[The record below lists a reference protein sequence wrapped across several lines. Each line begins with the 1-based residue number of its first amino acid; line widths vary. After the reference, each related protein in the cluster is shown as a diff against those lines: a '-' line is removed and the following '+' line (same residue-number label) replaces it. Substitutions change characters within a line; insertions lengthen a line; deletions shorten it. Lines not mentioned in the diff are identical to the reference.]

1 MDINNQ
7 AQSYQ
12 GLLNMLN
19 GKPSGEAGVTSQ
31 QRIVDSLPHASS
43 ADSVSLSYKGAK
55 LGMISAEYFSGT
67 VKSSDI
73 PALTERLF
81 QDGFINESEY
91 RSLGGVK
98 ADEATSQIAQ
108 SVNFLNDF
116 IMNEAID
123 GDSEG
128 AKSLMLAVD
137 ALQSMD
143 EASTAV
149 SRRKESEAYEFVSGY
164 TEILKETQA
173 PADLVNSFEQVL
185 KVFEALDTVRK
196 NELQTGALASYA
208 SVQETF
214 NEHQNEQQDESQNE
228 QNNPS

>member
-19 GKPSGEAGVTSQ
+19 GKPTNEGSETSQ
-31 QRIVDSLPHASS
+31 QRIVDSLPYSASN
-43 ADSVSLSYKGAK
+43 DSVSLSYKGAK
-55 LGMISAEYFSGT
+55 LGMISAEYFSGS

-73 PALTERLF
+73 PALTERLY

-91 RSLGGVK
+91 RALGGVK
-98 ADEATSQIAQ
+98 ADESTSQIAQ

-116 IMNEAID
+116 IMGEAVD

-128 AKSLMLAVD
+128 ARSLMLAVD
-137 ALQSMD
+137 VLQRMD
-143 EASTAV
+143 EASTAG
-149 SRRKESEAYEFVSGY
+149 SRRKETEAYEFVSGY

-173 PADLVNSFEQVL
+173 PADLINSFEQVL

-196 NELQTGALASYA
+196 NEQQTGALASYA
-208 SVQETF
+208 SVQETY
-214 NEHQNEQQDESQNE
+214 DEYNK
-228 QNNPS
+228 PS

>member
-19 GKPSGEAGVTSQ
+19 GKSAGADSSAVTSQ
-31 QRIVDSLPHASS
+31 QRIVDSLPYSS
-43 ADSVSLSYKGAK
+43 SSSGSTDNVSLSYKGAK

-67 VKSSDI
+67 VKSTDI
-73 PALTERLF
+73 PALTERLY

-108 SVNFLNDF
+108 SVHFLNDF

-137 ALQSMD
+137 VLQRMD
-143 EASTAV
+143 EASTAD
-149 SRRKESEAYEFVSGY
+149 SRRKETEAYEFVSGY
-164 TEILKETQA
+164 TEILKETSA
-173 PADLVNSFEQVL
+173 PADLVDSFEQVL

-214 NEHQNEQQDESQNE
+214 NEHQDDQIK
-228 QNNPS
+228 PS

>member
-7 AQSYQ
+7 APSYQ

-19 GKPSGEAGVTSQ
+19 GKPANDGTSTSQ
-31 QRIVDSLPHASS
+31 QRIVDSLPYSS
-43 ADSVSLSYKGAK
+43 SGDSVSLSYKGAK

-73 PALTERLF
+73 PALTERLY

-98 ADEATSQIAQ
+98 ADESTSQIAQ
-108 SVNFLNDF
+108 TVHFLNDF
-116 IMNEAID
+116 IMGEAVD

-128 AKSLMLAVD
+128 AKSLMVAVD
-137 ALQSMD
+137 VLQRMD
-143 EASTAV
+143 EASTV
-149 SRRKESEAYEFVSGY
+149 DSRRKETEAYEFVSGY
-164 TEILKETQA
+164 TEILKETHA

-185 KVFEALDTVRK
+185 KIFEALDTVRK

-214 NEHQNEQQDESQNE
+214 NEYQDDQRK
-228 QNNPS
+228 

>member
-19 GKPSGEAGVTSQ
+19 GKPAGDAAISSQ
-31 QRIVDSLPHASS
+31 QRIVDSLPYSGSSTGS
-43 ADSVSLSYKGAK
+43 ADNVSLSYKGAK
-55 LGMISAEYFSGT
+55 LSMISAEYFSGT

-73 PALTERLF
+73 PALTERLY
-81 QDGFINESEY
+81 QDGFINEGEY
-91 RSLGGVK
+91 RDLGGVK
-98 ADEATSQIAQ
+98 ADKPTSQVSQ
-108 SVNFLNDF
+108 SVHFLNDF

-137 ALQSMD
+137 VLQRMD
-143 EASTAV
+143 EASTAD
-149 SRRKESEAYEFVSGY
+149 SRRKETEAYEFVSGY
-164 TEILKETQA
+164 TEILKETNA
-173 PADLVNSFEQVL
+173 PADLVDSFEQVL

-196 NELQTGALASYA
+196 NEQQTGALASYA
-208 SVQETF
+208 SVQETY
-214 NEHQNEQQDESQNE
+214 DEYNK
-228 QNNPS
+228 PS

>member
-19 GKPSGEAGVTSQ
+19 GKPANDVSATSQ
-31 QRIVDSLPHASS
+31 QRIVDSLTHSS
-43 ADSVSLSYKGAK
+43 DSVSLSYKGAK

-67 VKSSDI
+67 VKSTDI
-73 PALTERLF
+73 PALTERLY

-91 RSLGGVK
+91 RALGGVK
-98 ADEATSQIAQ
+98 ADESTSQIAQ
-108 SVNFLNDF
+108 SVHFLNDF
-116 IMNEAID
+116 IMDEAID

-128 AKSLMLAVD
+128 AKSLMFAVD
-137 ALQSMD
+137 TLQRMD
-143 EASTAV
+143 EASTSE
-149 SRRKESEAYEFVSGY
+149 SRRKETEAYEYVSGY
-164 TEILKETQA
+164 TELLKETQA
-173 PADLVNSFEQVL
+173 PADLVNGFEQVL
-185 KVFEALDTVRK
+185 QVFEALDTVRK

-214 NEHQNEQQDESQNE
+214 DGYQNESQNN
-228 QNNPS
+228 QS

>member
-19 GKPSGEAGVTSQ
+19 GKPASEGTATSQ
-31 QRIVDSLPHASS
+31 QRIVDSLPHSGSS
-43 ADSVSLSYKGAK
+43 DSVSLSYKGAK

-73 PALTERLF
+73 PALTERLY

-91 RSLGGVK
+91 RTLGGVK
-98 ADEATSQIAQ
+98 ADESTSQIAQ
-108 SVNFLNDF
+108 SVHFLNDF
-116 IMNEAID
+116 IMREAID
-123 GDSEG
+123 GDGEG

-137 ALQSMD
+137 ALQRMD
-143 EASTAV
+143 EVSTGE
-149 SRRKESEAYEFVSGY
+149 SRRKETEAYEYVSGY
-164 TEILKETQA
+164 TELLKETQA
-173 PADLVNSFEQVL
+173 PADLINSFEQVL

-208 SVQETF
+208 SVQETY
-214 NEHQNEQQDESQNE
+214 DEYNK
-228 QNNPS
+228 PS

>member
-7 AQSYQ
+7 ASSYQ

-19 GKPSGEAGVTSQ
+19 GKPANDSASTSQ
-31 QRIVDSLPHASS
+31 QRIVDSLPYSGS
-43 ADSVSLSYKGAK
+43 NDSVSLSYKGAK
-55 LGMISAEYFSGT
+55 LGMIAAEYFSGT
-67 VKSSDI
+67 VKSTDI
-73 PALTERLF
+73 PALTERLY

-98 ADEATSQIAQ
+98 ADESTSQIGQ
-108 SVNFLNDF
+108 SVHFLNDF
-116 IMNEAID
+116 IMGEAVD

-137 ALQSMD
+137 VLQRMD
-143 EASTAV
+143 EASTTE
-149 SRRKESEAYEFVSGY
+149 SRRKETEAYEFVSGY
-164 TEILKETQA
+164 TEILKETHA
-173 PADLVNSFEQVL
+173 PADLINGFEQVL

-208 SVQETF
+208 SVQDTF
-214 NEHQNEQQDESQNE
+214 NEHQDDNSK
-228 QNNPS
+228 

>member
-19 GKPSGEAGVTSQ
+19 GKPANDSAATSQ
-31 QRIVDSLPHASS
+31 QRIVDSLPHSGSS
-43 ADSVSLSYKGAK
+43 DSVSLSYKGAK

-73 PALTERLF
+73 PALTERLY
-81 QDGFINESEY
+81 QDGFINETEY
-91 RSLGGVK
+91 RALGGIK
-98 ADEATSQIAQ
+98 ADESTSQIAQ

-116 IMNEAID
+116 IMGEAID

-128 AKSLMLAVD
+128 AKSLMFAVD
-137 ALQSMD
+137 ALQRMD
-143 EASTAV
+143 ESSTED

-173 PADLVNSFEQVL
+173 PADLVKSFEQVL

-208 SVQETF
+208 SVQDTY
-214 NEHQNEQQDESQNE
+214 DEYNK
-228 QNNPS
+228 PS

>member
-7 AQSYQ
+7 APSYQ

-19 GKPSGEAGVTSQ
+19 GKPANDGTSTSQ
-31 QRIVDSLPHASS
+31 QRIVDSLPYSS
-43 ADSVSLSYKGAK
+43 SGDSVSLSYKGAK

-73 PALTERLF
+73 PALTERLY

-98 ADEATSQIAQ
+98 ADESTSQIAQ
-108 SVNFLNDF
+108 TVHFLNDF
-116 IMNEAID
+116 IMGEAVD

-128 AKSLMLAVD
+128 AKSLMVAVD
-137 ALQSMD
+137 VLQRMD
-143 EASTAV
+143 EASTV
-149 SRRKESEAYEFVSGY
+149 DSRRKETEAYEFVSGY

-185 KVFEALDTVRK
+185 KIFEALDTVRK

-214 NEHQNEQQDESQNE
+214 NEYQDDQRK
-228 QNNPS
+228 

>member
-7 AQSYQ
+7 APSYQ

-19 GKPSGEAGVTSQ
+19 GKPANDSSSTSQ
-31 QRIVDSLPHASS
+31 QRIVDSLPYSKSGNGAG
-43 ADSVSLSYKGAK
+43 DSVSLSYKGAK
-55 LGMISAEYFSGT
+55 LGMISAEYFSGN

-73 PALTERLF
+73 PALTERLY

-108 SVNFLNDF
+108 TVHFLNDF
-116 IMNEAID
+116 IMGEAVD

-128 AKSLMLAVD
+128 AKSLMSAVD
-137 ALQSMD
+137 VLQRMD
-143 EASTAV
+143 EASTSD
-149 SRRKESEAYEFVSGY
+149 SRRKETEAYEFVSGY
-164 TEILKETQA
+164 TEILKETHA
-173 PADLVNSFEQVL
+173 PADLVKGFEQVL

-214 NEHQNEQQDESQNE
+214 NEYQDDQSK
-228 QNNPS
+228 

>member
-19 GKPSGEAGVTSQ
+19 GKPASEGSESSQ
-31 QRIVDSLPHASS
+31 QRIVDSLPYSS
-43 ADSVSLSYKGAK
+43 SSDSVSLSYKGAK

-73 PALTERLF
+73 PALTERLY

-91 RSLGGVK
+91 RALGGVK

-116 IMNEAID
+116 IMGEAVD
-123 GDSEG
+123 GDSDG

-137 ALQSMD
+137 SLQRMD
-143 EASTAV
+143 ESSTEG
-149 SRRKESEAYEFVSGY
+149 SRRKETEAYEFVSGY

-173 PADLVNSFEQVL
+173 PADLIDSFDQVL

-208 SVQETF
+208 SVQETY
-214 NEHQNEQQDESQNE
+214 DEYNK
-228 QNNPS
+228 PS

>member
-19 GKPSGEAGVTSQ
+19 GAPSGDTESTSQ

-98 ADEATSQIAQ
+98 ADQPTSQIAQ

-143 EASTAV
+143 MASTSA

-214 NEHQNEQQDESQNE
+214 NEHQNEQQNE
-228 QNNPS
+228 QDNPS

>member
-19 GKPSGEAGVTSQ
+19 GKPASGGTETSQ
-31 QRIVDSLPHASS
+31 QRIVDSLPHSASS
-43 ADSVSLSYKGAK
+43 DSVSLSYKGAK
-55 LGMISAEYFSGT
+55 LSMISAEYFSGT
-67 VKSSDI
+67 IKSSDI
-73 PALTERLF
+73 PALTQRLY
-81 QDGFINESEY
+81 QDGFINESEF
-91 RSLGGVK
+91 RGLGGAK
-98 ADEATSQIAQ
+98 ADESTSQIAQ

-116 IMNEAID
+116 IMGEAVD

-137 ALQSMD
+137 VLQRMD
-143 EASTAV
+143 EASTAD
-149 SRRKESEAYEFVSGY
+149 SRRKETEAYEFVSGY

-173 PADLVNSFEQVL
+173 PADLKQSFEQVL

-208 SVQETF
+208 SVQETY
-214 NEHQNEQQDESQNE
+214 DEYNK
-228 QNNPS
+228 PS

>member
-19 GKPSGEAGVTSQ
+19 GKPAGDSAISSQ
-31 QRIVDSLPHASS
+31 QRIVDSLPYSGSS
-43 ADSVSLSYKGAK
+43 TGSGDNVSLSYKGAK
-55 LGMISAEYFSGT
+55 LSMISAEYFSGT

-73 PALTERLF
+73 PALTERLY
-81 QDGFINESEY
+81 QDGFINEGEY
-91 RSLGGVK
+91 RDLGGIK
-98 ADEATSQIAQ
+98 ADKPTSQVSQ
-108 SVNFLNDF
+108 SVHFLNDF

-137 ALQSMD
+137 VLQRMD
-143 EASTAV
+143 EASTAD
-149 SRRKESEAYEFVSGY
+149 SRRKETEAYEFVSGY
-164 TEILKETQA
+164 TEILKETNA
-173 PADLVNSFEQVL
+173 PADLVDSFEQVL

-196 NELQTGALASYA
+196 NEQQTGALASYA

-214 NEHQNEQQDESQNE
+214 NEQDEQNT
-228 QNNPS
+228 SS

>member
-19 GKPSGEAGVTSQ
+19 GKAASDATDTSQ
-31 QRIVDSLPHASS
+31 QSIVDSLSQSS
-43 ADSVSLSYKGAK
+43 NSSDSVSLSYKGAK

-67 VKSSDI
+67 VQSADI

-91 RSLGGVK
+91 RSLGGVA
-98 ADEATSQIAQ
+98 ADESTSQIAQ

-116 IMNEAID
+116 IMGEAVD
-123 GDSEG
+123 GDGEG

-137 ALQSMD
+137 ALQKID
-143 EASTAV
+143 ESSTV
-149 SRRKESEAYEFVSGY
+149 ESSRKESEAYEFVSSY
-164 TEILKETQA
+164 TELLEETQA
-173 PADLVNSFEQVL
+173 PADLISSFEKVL

-196 NELQTGALASYA
+196 NELKTGALASYA
-208 SVQETF
+208 SVQETY
-214 NEHQNEQQDESQNE
+214 DEYNKS
-228 QNNPS
+228 S

>member
-19 GKPSGEAGVTSQ
+19 GKPANDIGSSSQ
-31 QRIVDSLPHASS
+31 QRIVDSLPYSS
-43 ADSVSLSYKGAK
+43 NSNADSVSLSYKGAK

-73 PALTERLF
+73 PKLTERLY

-91 RSLGGVK
+91 RALGGVK
-98 ADEATSQIAQ
+98 ADEPTSQIAQ

-116 IMNEAID
+116 IMGEIVD

-137 ALQSMD
+137 SLQRMD
-143 EASTAV
+143 EESSLG
-149 SRRKESEAYEFVSGY
+149 SRRKETEAYEFVSGY
-164 TEILKETQA
+164 TELLKETNA
-173 PADLVNSFEQVL
+173 PSHLIKGFEQVL
-185 KVFEALDTVRK
+185 QVFEALDTVRK

-208 SVQETF
+208 SVQDTL
-214 NEHQNEQQDESQNE
+214 NDYQDKRNA
-228 QNNPS
+228 

>member
-19 GKPSGEAGVTSQ
+19 GKSDGADSSAVSSQ
-31 QRIVDSLPHASS
+31 QRIVDSLPYSS
-43 ADSVSLSYKGAK
+43 GSSGSSDSVSLSYKGAK
-55 LGMISAEYFSGT
+55 LGMISAEYFSGS
-67 VKSSDI
+67 VKSTDI
-73 PALTERLF
+73 PALTERLY

-98 ADEATSQIAQ
+98 ADEATSEIAKT
-108 SVNFLNDF
+108 VHFLNDF

-128 AKSLMLAVD
+128 AKSLMMAVD
-137 ALQSMD
+137 ALQRMD
-143 EASTAV
+143 EASTAG
-149 SRRKESEAYEFVSGY
+149 SRRKETEAYEFVSGY
-164 TEILKETQA
+164 TEILKETSA
-173 PADLVNSFEQVL
+173 PADLVDSFEQVL

-214 NEHQNEQQDESQNE
+214 NEYQDDQTK
-228 QNNPS
+228 PS

>member
-7 AQSYQ
+7 APSYQ

-19 GKPSGEAGVTSQ
+19 GKPANDGTSTSQ
-31 QRIVDSLPHASS
+31 QRIVDSLPYSS
-43 ADSVSLSYKGAK
+43 SSDSVSLSYKGAK

-73 PALTERLF
+73 PALTERLY

-98 ADEATSQIAQ
+98 ADESTSQIAQ
-108 SVNFLNDF
+108 TVHFLNDF
-116 IMNEAID
+116 IMGEAVD

-128 AKSLMLAVD
+128 AKSLMTAVD
-137 ALQSMD
+137 VLQRMD
-143 EASTAV
+143 EASTV
-149 SRRKESEAYEFVSGY
+149 DSRRKETEAYEFVSGY
-164 TEILKETQA
+164 TEILKETHA
-173 PADLVNSFEQVL
+173 PADLVKGFEQVL

-214 NEHQNEQQDESQNE
+214 NEYQDDQRK
-228 QNNPS
+228 

>member
-19 GKPSGEAGVTSQ
+19 GKAASDATDTSKQ
-31 QRIVDSLPHASS
+31 SVVDSLPDSS
-43 ADSVSLSYKGAK
+43 NSNDSVSLSYKGAK

-67 VKSSDI
+67 VQSTDI

-91 RSLGGVK
+91 RSLGGVA
-98 ADEATSQIAQ
+98 ADESTSQIAQ

-116 IMNEAID
+116 IMGESVD
-123 GDSEG
+123 GDAEG

-143 EASTAV
+143 EASTV
-149 SRRKESEAYEFVSGY
+149 ESNRKESEAYEFVSGY
-164 TEILKETQA
+164 TELLKETQA
-173 PADLVNSFEQVL
+173 PADLVTSFEQVL

-196 NELQTGALASYA
+196 NELKTGALASYA
-208 SVQETF
+208 SVQETY
-214 NEHQNEQQDESQNE
+214 DEYNKS
-228 QNNPS
+228 S